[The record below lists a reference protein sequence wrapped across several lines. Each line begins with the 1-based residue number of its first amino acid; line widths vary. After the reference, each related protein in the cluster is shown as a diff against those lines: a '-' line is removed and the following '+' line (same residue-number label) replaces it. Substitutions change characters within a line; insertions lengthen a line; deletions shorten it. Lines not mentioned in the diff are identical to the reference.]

1 MKKLLCIPF
10 LLAIA
15 CTDSNSS
22 NDAGASTD
30 SGTVVDGGSNDG
42 GSTDGGSTD
51 GGTPAPPT
59 LKTTQVDRM
68 GRPAVNTALTDPFDT
83 SASMEDS
90 KKDDYNA
97 ASDRSTWVASFKAP
111 FAASLAVYDG
121 LDTMCGNQLVA
132 GNSATAGRYDTLAT
146 VLADD
151 VLLLNT
157 ASGTCQV
164 YLGVEA
170 NATGAVT
177 NTDCG
182 GRTPL
187 EDTIDET
194 YSLLAVGAPSGV
206 TDGVTADA
214 DTHASLTAFPF
225 LAAPSP

>member
-1 MKKLLCIPF
+1 MKKLLCIA
-10 LLAIA
+10 LVLVCA
-15 CTDSNSS
+15 CDDSNSNT
-22 NDAGASTD
+22 NDAGIPAD
-30 SGTVVDGGSNDG
+30 SGPT
-42 GSTDGGSTD
+42 TDGGPNNN
-51 GGTPAPPT
+51 PAPPA

-68 GRPAVNTALTDPFDT
+68 GRPAINTALTAPFVADMT
-83 SASMEDS
+83 TANG

-97 ASDRSTWVASFKAP
+97 ASDRAAWVGSFKP
-111 FAASLAVYDG
+111 EIAANLAIYDG
-121 LDTMCGNQLVA
+121 LDQTCGNQLVA
-132 GNSATAGRYDTLAT
+132 GSTVAAGRYDTLAT

-157 ASGTCQV
+157 GSGTCIT

-170 NATGAVT
+170 NGTGAVT

-194 YSLLAVGAPSGV
+194 YSLLAAGTVSGV
-206 TDGVTADA
+206 TDGVAVDA
-214 DTHASLTAFPF
+214 DPQASLSAFPF